1 MSPPALAPDRKPELE
16 VVLATCNGAAFLD
29 ARVVVE
35 PGGAVGLAAVLSGK
49 LAGSAKNI
57 CVVMS
62 GGNIDRTLFADIL
75 TG

>member
-1 MSPPALAPDRKPELE
+1 MTEDDVKAAVR
-16 VVLATCNGAAFLD
+16 AAFLD